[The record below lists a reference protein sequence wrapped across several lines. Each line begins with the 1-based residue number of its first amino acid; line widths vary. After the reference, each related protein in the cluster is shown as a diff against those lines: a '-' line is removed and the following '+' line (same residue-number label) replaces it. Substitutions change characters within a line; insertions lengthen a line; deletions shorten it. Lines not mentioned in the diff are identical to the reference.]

1 MYAGRGR
8 GFRRAITLL
17 LTRRAIGAGGRA
29 LRLSQFVGGQ
39 LFGLVLVGLRFLLFF
54 GGFLLPLSHDALL
67 QRLGPNGDTTA
78 TGLQGPAE
86 LETGSGGRTGFRR
99 LHLLVAAVC
108 YDVSALIAFHVKSA

>member
-39 LFGLVLVGLRFLLFF
+39 LFGLVLVGLRFLFFF
-54 GGFLLPLSHDALL
+54 GGSLLTLSHDDLL

-86 LETGSGGRTGFRR
+86 LETGSGGRTGFGR
-99 LHLLVAAVC
+99 LPLLVDALGDDGA
-108 YDVSALIAFHVKSA
+108 ALIESR